1 MKRTAVE
8 AIDAF
13 LRPSSMEMASRLVE
27 PMVEPPAWI
36 PKCLSGNMGR
46 DHGFLLFTPD
56 ERQAVLDREPDLEPC
71 FRQCVGAYEHLRN
84 IERWCLWTRGMDLDI
99 QASPFLMDVDKRLAA
114 WRLSQKGTTRQY
126 AAKRLR
132 FAQET
137 QPDGTD
143 WIAIPAVFSTAYSC
157 IAASIYPPETASLD
171 SLRCVHSGDLSV
183 LGILLSQAHYNW
195 LTGFGGRMQTDY
207 RYSCQWTYNSF
218 PWLSPAEMSVYGKD
232 IAEAVH
238 DILDARKE
246 TGKSLSETCKRM
258 PEGLRTA
265 HKRLDE
271 IIDEAYGLPVRYENR
286 LAVLLKRAMKPA
298 GTVEAFF

>member
-13 LRPSSMEMASRLVE
+13 LRPSSIELASCLV
-27 PMVEPPAWI
+27 PPRDNPPAWI

-46 DHGFLLFTPD
+46 DHGFLLFTSD
-56 ERQAVLDREPDLEPC
+56 ERQAILDREPSLEPC
-71 FRQCVGAYEHLRN
+71 FRRCVGAYEHLRG

-99 QASPFLMDVDKRLAA
+99 QASPFLADVDRRLTA

-137 QPDGTD
+137 QPAGVA
-143 WIAIPAVFSTAYSC
+143 WIAVPAVFSTAYSC
-157 IAASIYPPETASLD
+157 IAASIYPPETISLD
-171 SLRCVHSGDLSV
+171 ALRCVYSGGIAV

-195 LTGFGGRMQTDY
+195 LTGFGGKMKKDC
-207 RYSCQWTYNSF
+207 RYSCKWIYNAF

-232 IAEAVH
+232 IAEAVQG
-238 DILDARKE
+238 ILDARKE
-246 TGKSLSETCKRM
+246 TGKPLSETCKRM
-258 PEGLRTA
+258 PEILRTA

-271 IIDEAYGLPVRYENR
+271 IIDGAYGLPVKYKDR
-286 LAVLLKRAMKPA
+286 LAALLKRAMKPV
-298 GTVEAFF
+298 GTVEDFF